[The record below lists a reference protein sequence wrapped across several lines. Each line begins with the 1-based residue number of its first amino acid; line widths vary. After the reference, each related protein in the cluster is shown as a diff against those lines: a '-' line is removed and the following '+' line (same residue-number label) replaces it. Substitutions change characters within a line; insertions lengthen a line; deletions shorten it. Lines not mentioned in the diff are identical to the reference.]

1 MPSYTVKG
9 PDGRSYTVN
18 APKNATE
25 RDAISYIAREYYQG
39 GKSKHGASPLENIP
53 LIGGLVAPVADI
65 PLSVA
70 EGLSGTVKSI
80 SDVFGADNAVSDAA
94 EYVSNAAAALKSA
107 GSREDAEIAR
117 KIQKDAEGKGLWEEV
132 KAAVRAF
139 TYAPLENIASVAG
152 SAVPFV
158 GAAVAT
164 GGTGAVPLATL
175 TGLGTAS
182 GVGTIKG
189 AVYDAV
195 YDEFVRNGAS
205 EKDAEAAATK
215 AQEYGGKNMD
225 QITLGG
231 VFGALASATGFAPQI
246 ARTMGANAAKNIAAR
261 VAAREAVEVGA
272 RRSVPGAVARGA
284 VVEAAPEAVQGG
296 QEQLARNV
304 ALQREGF
311 DVDTWRG
318 VAGQAAA
325 EGIASLFLGGYG
337 GAREARAENR
347 EMLSREVA
355 QELDAM
361 PEEPTEEAIDG
372 ATARFV
378 QRGFSQDVAGQI
390 VEKLRSSKVAIAEQA
405 AELEKARAERLAQ
418 VDADVG
424 GGPDLDTLPPVDTE
438 EQAAMQRM
446 REAEFGP
453 EVKTLDIEES
463 IQASPA
469 ARSTAPTVTP
479 AFAST
484 ATDAEVREFADQY
497 GIDEAEAV
505 ERLNAAAKSPRGI
518 VYSRGRPP
526 SASTVEA
533 AGQESLFGALPKQ
546 EENRLDKFEE
556 IQQRKLE
563 QNALTLEERE
573 AERQARA
580 DEFDRL
586 QQERAAKDEE
596 YKAQF
601 VKNIED
607 AIRRANPAN
616 EAYSV
621 QVDET
626 SPKPYRVVGP
636 DGELFAA
643 ADTLKEFEEQA
654 MELTPYTPP
663 PIPAQ
668 EVEADS
674 TKPTIATSMMQELT
688 AEIDAARERGEI
700 DNNQRTQL
708 IRQLERPDAYD
719 KYGRPQ
725 DNIAKAEEE
734 ARAAMSKFRNTTG
747 AEAKAAE
754 AELDIANEK
763 LAKLVNNRM
772 LNPIRSRLRSM
783 SEMRKDEQLGAKIR
797 IKDALKTLAKRM
809 VIVVHGGSDFDALDP
824 KKLGTGEPGNLRPLG
839 NGFYGFVVDKTNPE
853 EVAAAV
859 NYARIYSEKYGRGT
873 KAIHAFQLDMSDIET
888 RFNGPIRPS
897 LQGPKTTAKAEMDAA
912 WKAFGDAPLGSD
924 GWRNFKAARAKYEN
938 SVGLTVERLP
948 IGLTEVAINEL
959 GRLERIGKV
968 GLNDGDE
975 KLVSAI
981 QDALLE
987 GKQQEVAARKELREA
1002 KIDLAESRVSKYRK
1016 GEAEPGGAPKIV
1028 PLADLQ
1034 KMVSAIT
1041 AQWKSPNP
1049 VKVVGSILEI
1059 KDRKLRNA
1067 IMNDDALDAKGLVA
1081 PDGTIY
1087 LVADNLLSLE
1097 DAKAVLFHEALGHV
1111 GLEKLFREN
1120 LDSALIA
1127 MYKSNPK
1134 VRAETDKWRS
1144 ENKGAYDNDV
1154 NPLARAVE
1162 EVLAE
1167 RSERGQLERSLFQK
1181 IAAIVRNFARRM
1193 GINLKISDGDVA
1205 AILSMAHDKVVRG
1218 DAESAV
1224 VKGLRYINVWHGSP
1238 HDFNRFTT
1246 DKIGSGE
1253 GAQVYGRGLYF
1264 TDTKQIAEKQYRDRL
1279 SGGPRVS
1286 ATIDGKNVE
1295 VPVGSAY
1302 TLAAELGFPAI
1313 GKNKFPSQYPVT
1325 IAILELVNNG
1335 GDLEA
1340 AIAFMNDQYSHW
1352 PKQVMDDVEAKLREI
1367 NPSIVTSPGK
1377 LYNVELAPKE
1387 EDFLLW
1393 DKPITEQSEK
1403 VQAALAGLGFKP
1415 MSMTDKAFD
1424 VLGAILTPGGAR
1436 GEWYGSGIYET
1447 IAEKLGSPKAAS
1459 LALLDAGIRGN
1470 KYLDGNSR
1478 GLNLEKPGYNY
1489 VIFADEDVSMTAK
1502 YSRSKATPEEKKKVE
1517 NAAAGLSAGARRVN
1531 DTMSTY
1537 GLMDGI
1543 EEAADSAPTLRNAL
1557 IYAKDTA
1564 SPIRQIALKSMPSS
1578 GITNWLERK
1587 APAVY
1592 KQAEVLVDTVRKMN
1606 GLRVSLKAAGDDLVR
1621 DMEDF
1626 VRQYGSEAL
1635 ARAQFTNRINEV
1647 DFLAFK
1653 TVDEALANHRAIKAI
1668 EDALLSNSNNKAET
1682 RRLIDAIKQQ
1692 AQSTTDN
1699 TTVLKNKV
1707 KLSTPILAHMNSLTK
1722 VAIANDKVLLK
1733 VQQLAA
1739 MTQRIRDSYA
1749 TKEELAKQK
1758 GGLKLYKD
1766 EREYHKDMFEAR
1778 QALLDERIARGQGE
1792 EALVRIRD
1800 MRAQMMRELQSSD
1813 ARQKK
1818 GDIFW
1823 DLDAD
1828 LFDKEYFPAL
1838 RDGEYWLRVEEDL
1851 SKGREEQFYIF
1862 ESARQLAQA
1871 RREIAKRLGEDPEDS
1886 NVFKFDNKISELQN
1900 TLSETDDLMQRVFD
1914 IVGKARKEYEDSGQ
1928 VDMRDLV
1935 DSVFQTWL
1943 MTTPER
1949 SARRHFMHA
1958 KLIAGFSPNTLA
1970 NLQRSVSTNA
1980 NELTKLAYAGQVR
1993 LDVKA
1998 IKDIIGDK
2006 QRPAS
2011 EQAMLGDFAR
2021 ELETRAEQEINPSE
2035 QNAILN
2041 FINRSSFYYFLTS
2054 ARTAL
2059 TNFANIPMRVIP
2071 RFWRE
2076 YGYVEGTA
2084 MWMKYMKMW
2093 DSLGRVKIERTNMRF
2108 GDYLDAAMPNVNGSN
2123 FVKNNADLQWAMKA
2137 GTERG
2142 ILMTTMDTMVHND
2155 RGASFKSQSD
2165 LTGKAEDLLANVGK
2179 VMSFLFTG
2187 TENISRQATFYM
2199 AFELEMNKQ
2208 KRENPTKPL
2217 EMQREAALQ
2226 KAMRITDDTI
2236 GNFADWERPSIT
2248 KGELTRGFFL
2258 FKMHPILQ
2266 TKFMVGAFRDIIG
2279 APLRGA
2285 ARQATGRGKLT
2296 KEDTAY
2302 MAGALKEFSGVLM
2315 MAGLLGGVGA
2325 LPFYTMMAHALAEG
2339 FDEEDDE
2346 DVRKLMGMDV
2356 TTAYDADIMFR
2367 RWLMEHMGTPDGD
2380 DVDFADMFIGGVP
2393 GALTDTEISSTVS
2406 LDLVNMWYREP
2417 IAGDSLESSMI
2428 ATAIQNIAGL
2438 SMATQFIR
2446 GTEALYEGDIAD
2458 GLKKTLPAF
2467 FRSWVTAYVNETEG
2481 VKNRK
2486 GDTIVPKEDLTG
2498 ADAFRSVLGARSAK
2512 LARWQDYYITA
2523 GKNEKRIKA
2532 EKQDILDDLEDKIRS
2547 GDIKSK
2553 EGLREF
2559 WKEEIEPFNR
2569 TYPNEDFVI
2578 TEDTIIRSMRGRSAR
2593 SERNVQGLQ
2602 VSKKSKERRERA
2614 AEPFMIKKPTE

>member
-18 APKNATE
+18 APKKATE
-25 RDAISYIAREYYQG
+25 REAIAYVAKTYYQG
-39 GKSKHGASPLENIP
+39 GKSKHGASPIENIP
-53 LIGGLVAPVADI
+53 VIGGLVAPVADI

-94 EYVSNAAAALKSA
+94 EYVSRAAADLKSA
-107 GSREDAEIAR
+107 GSRQDAETAR
-117 KIQKDAEGKGLWEEV
+117 KIQKDAEGKGVWEEV

-139 TYAPLENIASVAG
+139 TYSPLESTASVAG
-152 SAVPFV
+152 SAIPFI

-175 TGLGTAS
+175 AGLGTAS
-182 GVGTIKG
+182 GIGTVKG

-195 YDEFVRNGAS
+195 YEEFVKNGAS
-205 EKDAEAAATK
+205 EKDAEAAAER

-225 QITLGG
+225 QIALGG
-231 VFGALASATGFAPQI
+231 AFGALATATGFAPQI
-246 ARTMGANAAKNIAAR
+246 SRTIGINAAKNVAAK

-272 RRSVPGAVARGA
+272 KRSVLGGAAKSAAIEA
-284 VVEAAPEAVQGG
+284 VPEAVQGG
-296 QEQLARNV
+296 QEQLAQNV

-311 DVDTWRG
+311 DVDTWKG

-325 EGIASLFLGGYG
+325 EGIASLLLGGYG
-337 GAREARAENR
+337 GAREARQENR

-355 QELDAM
+355 QELDAL
-361 PEEPTEEAIDG
+361 PEEPTKEDIDE

-418 VDADVG
+418 VDVDVG
-424 GGPDLDTLPPVDTE
+424 GGPDLSTLPPVDTE
-438 EQAAMQRM
+438 EEAAIQRM
-446 REAEFGP
+446 REAEAMGGGADQAPSTAGAAPQQRKPSTIEQAAIDLVSAVDAGGVPFNTPRINAIATGLGF
-453 EVKTLDIEES
+453 EVKKTDKPEYTIDRIRDAVGRFDFTIPVSKTPPTASEFKAQRDAEMDAANQRSMEEMNAMLTERGLPP
-463 IQASPA
+463 IGPA
-469 ARSTAPTVTP
+469 PTSTRSTAPTVTP

-484 ATDAEVREFADQY
+484 ATDEDIRAFADRY
-497 GIDEAEAV
+497 GVDEAEAV
-505 ERLNAAAKSPRGI
+505 ERLSAAAKSPRGI
-518 VYSRGRPP
+518 VYSRGRP
-526 SASTVEA
+526 SRTNADE
-533 AGQESLFGALPKQ
+533 GLFGALPKQ

-586 QQERAAKDEE
+586 QQERAAKDEQ
-596 YKAQF
+596 YKAEF

-607 AIRRANPAN
+607 AVRRANPAN
-616 EAYSV
+616 AAYSV
-621 QVDET
+621 QVDEG
-626 SPKPYRVVGP
+626 SPKPYKIVGP

-663 PIPAQ
+663 PISAQ

-674 TKPTIATSMMQELT
+674 TKPTIATSMMQEIT
-688 AEIDAARERGEI
+688 AEIDAARGRGEI

-783 SEMRKDEQLGAKIR
+783 VENRQLEREGATYR
-797 IKDALKTLAKRM
+797 AESAK
-809 VIVVHGGSDFDALDP
+809 VQQ
-824 KKLGTGEPGNLRPLG
+824 KLGEMEGADT
-839 NGFYGFVVDKTNPE
+839 
-853 EVAAAV
+853 
-859 NYARIYSEKYGRGT
+859 S
-873 KAIHAFQLDMSDIET
+873 
-888 RFNGPIRPS
+888 
-897 LQGPKTTAKAEMDAA
+897 AEQ
-912 WKAFGDAPLGSD
+912 
-924 GWRNFKAARAKYEN
+924 RE
-938 SVGLTVERLP
+938 
-948 IGLTEVAINEL
+948 
-959 GRLERIGKV
+959 
-968 GLNDGDE
+968 
-975 KLVSAI
+975 
-981 QDALLE
+981 Q
-987 GKQQEVAARKELREA
+987 REA
-1002 KIDLAESRVSKYRK
+1002 KIDVAESRVSKYRK

-1028 PLADLQ
+1028 PIADLQ

-1144 ENKGAYDNDV
+1144 ENQGAYANDV

-1253 GAQVYGRGLYF
+1253 GAQVYGWGLYF
-1264 TDTKQIAEKQYRDRL
+1264 TDTKQIAEKHYRDRL
-1279 SGGPRVS
+1279 AGEEYI
-1286 ATIDGKNVE
+1286 IDGK
-1295 VPVGSAY
+1295 PVAEW
-1302 TLAAELGFPAI
+1302 LAANTRGDPDDVVANNLNVLADLKDALRIFGGPQKLLDVEREHTVFV
-1313 GKNKFPSQYPVT
+1313 NMR
-1325 IAILELVNNG
+1325 IAEAVRGGEPDYIISALEDDIASSNRSIALLEL
-1335 GDLEA
+1335 L
-1340 AIAFMNDQYSHW
+1340 
-1352 PKQVMDDVEAKLREI
+1352 
-1367 NPSIVTSPGK
+1367 VTNKVKTVPRGK
-1377 LYNVELAPKE
+1377 LYNVELAPKD

-1393 DKPITEQSEK
+1393 DKPLDEQSEK
-1403 VQAALAGLGFKP
+1403 VQAILDGMGFKLR
-1415 MSMTDKAFD
+1415 SNARKALEFLLYTKD
-1424 VLGAILTPGGAR
+1424 MR

-1447 IAEKLGSPKAAS
+1447 LAEDLGSPKAAS

-1478 GLNLEKPGYNY
+1478 GLNLDKPGYNY
-1489 VIFADEDVSMTAK
+1489 VIFADDDVTMTAK
-1502 YSRSKATPEEKKKVE
+1502 YSRPKATPEERKKVE
-1517 NAAAGLSAGARRVN
+1517 DAAAGLSAGARRVN

-1557 IYAKDTA
+1557 IYAEDTA

-1692 AQSTTDN
+1692 AMSATDN

-1749 TKEELAKQK
+1749 AKEELAKQK
-1758 GGLKLYKD
+1758 GGLKLYKE

-1800 MRAQMMRELQSSD
+1800 MRAQMMRELQSPD

-1851 SKGREEQFYIF
+1851 SKGREEQFYVF

-1871 RREIAKRLGEDPEDS
+1871 RREIAKRLGENSEDGA
-1886 NVFKFDNKISELQN
+1886 VFKTGNKISELQN

-2006 QRPAS
+2006 QRPVS

-2155 RGASFKSQSD
+2155 RGASFKSQSN

-2179 VMSFLFTG
+2179 VMGFLFTG

-2217 EMQREAALQ
+2217 EMRREAALQ

-2417 IAGDSLESSMI
+2417 IAGDNLESSMI

-2438 SMATQFIR
+2438 SMATQFLR

-2498 ADAFRSVLGARSAK
+2498 ADAFRSVLGARSGK

>member
-1 MPSYTVKG
+1 MPDVRMPNGTII
-9 PDGRSYTVN
+9 
-18 APKNATE
+18 KNVPAGITKAQL
-25 RDAISYIAREYYQG
+25 DAKLAKNGFNLAELTTPPQKPSAI
-39 GKSKHGASPLENIP
+39 ENIP
-53 LIGGLVAPVADI
+53 LVGGLIAPIADI

-80 SDVFGADNAVSDAA
+80 SDAFGADNAVSDAA
-94 EYVSNAAAALKSA
+94 DYVSKAAAALKSA

-117 KIQKDAEGKGLWEEV
+117 KIQADAEGKGVWEEV
-132 KAAVRAF
+132 KAAARAF
-139 TYAPLENIASVAG
+139 AYAPLENIASVAG
-152 SAVPFV
+152 SAVPFIAA
-158 GAAVAT
+158 GAVT
-164 GGTGAVPLATL
+164 GGTGAIPLATMA
-175 TGLGTAS
+175 GLGTAS

-195 YDEFVRNGAS
+195 YEEFVKSGAS
-205 EKDAEAAATK
+205 EKDAEAAAEQ

-225 QITLGG
+225 QIALGG
-231 VFGALASATGFAPQI
+231 AFGALASATGFAPQI
-246 ARTMGANAAKNIAAR
+246 ARTIGANAAKNVAAK

-272 RRSVPGAVARGA
+272 RRSVPGAVVKGA
-284 VVEAAPEAVQGG
+284 AVEAVPEAVQGG
-296 QEQLARNV
+296 QEQLAENL

-311 DVDTWRG
+311 DVDTWKG
-318 VAGQAAA
+318 VAGQAAS

-337 GAREARAENR
+337 GAREAGMENR
-347 EMLSREVA
+347 EALTKEIA
-355 QELDAM
+355 EEFDAF
-361 PEEPTEEAIDG
+361 PEEPTEEAIDE

-378 QRGFSQDVAGQI
+378 QRGFSLETADQI
-390 VEKLRSSKVAIAEQA
+390 VKNMSSAKAAIAEQA

-418 VDADVG
+418 TEIDIGEGAD
-424 GGPDLDTLPPVDTE
+424 LSTLPPVDTE

-453 EVKTLDIEES
+453 EVKPDLNTQIDEYTTFVDKGQVAPAPLVES
-463 IQASPA
+463 IARQYVDAMKTTGIDKVVAPERMAAFSQFVGNEVSTIEPLFAEQAQPKSEA
-469 ARSTAPTVTP
+469 APQRRKLSTIEQAAFDLVEAADAGGVPFNTPRINAIAQGLRLEVKKTDKPEATINRIRDAVARFDYTPPKTEAAPQRGAKQQTVVTP
-479 AFAST
+479 ARAYTILNNPDTAGNYNTVSDFA
-484 ATDAEVREFADQY
+484 ATTGMDTR
-497 GIDEAEAV
+497 EAESVLDDIANEV
-505 ERLNAAAKSPRGI
+505 PGAPAIK
-518 VYSRGRPP
+518 YSRRGRPP

-533 AGQESLFGALPKQ
+533 AGQEGLFGALPKQ

-586 QQERAAKDEE
+586 QQERATKDEQ
-596 YKAQF
+596 YKAEF

-607 AIRRANPAN
+607 AVRRANPAN
-616 EAYSV
+616 AAYSV
-621 QVDET
+621 QVDEG
-626 SPKPYRVVGP
+626 SPKPYKVVGP

-643 ADTLKEFEEQA
+643 SDNLQDFQA
-654 MELTPYTPP
+654 QAEKLDPYTTPP
-663 PIPAQ
+663 MAPEAI
-668 EVEADS
+668 EADS
-674 TKPTIATSMMQELT
+674 TKPTVATSMVQELT

-700 DNNQRTQL
+700 DNNQRTEL

-719 KYGRPQ
+719 KFGRPQ
-725 DNIAKAEEE
+725 DNIAKAETQALE
-734 ARAAMSKFRNTTG
+734 AMSKFRNATG
-747 AEAKAAE
+747 NEAKAAE
-754 AELDIANEK
+754 AELVIANEK

-783 SEMRKDEQLGAKIR
+783 SENRQLEREGATYR
-797 IKDALKTLAKRM
+797 ADSAK
-809 VIVVHGGSDFDALDP
+809 VQQ
-824 KKLGTGEPGNLRPLG
+824 KLGEMEGADT
-839 NGFYGFVVDKTNPE
+839 
-853 EVAAAV
+853 
-859 NYARIYSEKYGRGT
+859 S
-873 KAIHAFQLDMSDIET
+873 
-888 RFNGPIRPS
+888 
-897 LQGPKTTAKAEMDAA
+897 AEQ
-912 WKAFGDAPLGSD
+912 
-924 GWRNFKAARAKYEN
+924 RE
-938 SVGLTVERLP
+938 
-948 IGLTEVAINEL
+948 
-959 GRLERIGKV
+959 
-968 GLNDGDE
+968 
-975 KLVSAI
+975 
-981 QDALLE
+981 Q
-987 GKQQEVAARKELREA
+987 REA
-1002 KIDLAESRVSKYRK
+1002 KIDVAESRVSKYRK

-1028 PLADLQ
+1028 PITDLQ
-1034 KMVSAIT
+1034 KMVDAIT

-1049 VKVVGSILEI
+1049 VKVVGSILDI

-1087 LVADNLLSLE
+1087 LIADNLLSIE

-1144 ENKGAYDNDV
+1144 ENEGAYADDV

-1218 DAESAV
+1218 DAESSV

-1238 HDFNRFTT
+1238 HDFDRFTT

-1253 GAQVYGRGLYF
+1253 GAQVYGWGLYF

-1279 SGGPRVS
+1279 AGEEYTV
-1286 ATIDGKNVE
+1286 DGKPVE
-1295 VPVGSAY
+1295 DWVADIFAPDYMPYSSLLNDILNFLPIYGRPEQY
-1302 TLAAELGFPAI
+1302 LGYLRENLKKNTETLAEVKADPAQLDYDIEAIQTEIDI
-1313 GKNKFPSQYPVT
+1313 GEAQ
-1325 IAILELVNNG
+1325 IALLNLLINNG
-1335 GDLEA
+1335 LKKT
-1340 AIAFMNDQYSHW
+1340 
-1352 PKQVMDDVEAKLREI
+1352 PR
-1367 NPSIVTSPGK
+1367 GK

-1393 DKPITEQSEK
+1393 DKPITEQSDK

-1415 MSMTDKAFD
+1415 QSKVDKAFD
-1424 VLGAILTPGGAR
+1424 ILGAILSPGGLM

-1447 IAEKLGSPKAAS
+1447 IADKLGSPKAAS
-1459 LALLDAGIRGN
+1459 MALLEAGIRGN

-1478 GLNLEKPGYNY
+1478 GLNLDKPGYNY
-1489 VIFADEDVSMTAK
+1489 VIFADDDVTMTAK
-1502 YSRSKATPEEKKKVE
+1502 YSRPKATPEERKKVE
-1517 NAAAGLSAGARRVN
+1517 DAAAGLSAGARRVK
-1531 DTMSTY
+1531 DTTSVY
-1537 GLMDGI
+1537 GMVDGI
-1543 EEAADSAPTLRNAL
+1543 EEAADSAPILRNTLAF
-1557 IYAKDTA
+1557 AEDT
-1564 SPIRQIALKSMPSS
+1564 SSILRGLALKSMPSS

-1587 APAVY
+1587 SPAVY
-1592 KQAEVLVDTVRKMN
+1592 KTVEVLVDRVRKMN

-1626 VRQYGSEAL
+1626 VRQYGSDAL
-1635 ARAQFTNRINEV
+1635 ANAQFTNRINEV

-1653 TVDEALANHRAIKAI
+1653 TVDEALAKHRAIKAI
-1668 EDALLSNSNNKAET
+1668 EDELLSNSNNKAET
-1682 RRLIDAIKQQ
+1682 RKLIDEIKEQ
-1692 AQSTTDN
+1692 ARSATDN
-1699 TTVLKNKV
+1699 TTVLKSKV
-1707 KLSTPILAHMNSLTK
+1707 TLSTPIRASMNSLTK

-1733 VQQLAA
+1733 VKQLAA

-1749 TKEELAKQK
+1749 AKEELAKQK
-1758 GGLKLYKD
+1758 GGLKLYKE

-1792 EALVRIRD
+1792 EAVVRIRD
-1800 MRAQMMRELQSSD
+1800 MRAKMMREMQSPD
-1813 ARQKK
+1813 ERQKK

-1838 RDGEYWLRVEEDL
+1838 RDGQYWLRVEEDL
-1851 SKGREEQFYIF
+1851 SKGREEQFYVF
-1862 ESARQLAQA
+1862 ESVYERGRA
-1871 RREIAKRLGEDPEDS
+1871 RRELAKRLGEDPKS
-1886 NVFKFDNKISELQN
+1886 SSVFKEGNDIADLQN
-1900 TLSETDDLMQRVFD
+1900 TLRETDDLMQRVFD
-1914 IVGKARKEYEDSGQ
+1914 IVGKARKEYQDSGN
-1928 VDMRDLV
+1928 VDMVGLV
-1935 DSVFQTWL
+1935 DSVYQTWL
-1943 MTTPER
+1943 MTTEER
-1949 SARRHFMHA
+1949 SARRHHMHA
-1958 KLIAGFSPNTLA
+1958 KLIAGFSTNTLA
-1970 NLQRSVSTNA
+1970 NLQRSVASNA

-1993 LDVKA
+1993 LDIKE
-1998 IKDIIGDK
+1998 IKDIIGDAE
-2006 QRPAS
+2006 RELP
-2011 EQAMLGDFAR
+2011 EQTMLNDFAR
-2021 ELETRAEQEINPSE
+2021 ELEKRAEQEINPGAH
-2035 QNAILN
+2035 NAIIN
-2041 FINRSSFYYFLTS
+2041 FINRSSFYYFLTT

-2084 MWMKYMKMW
+2084 MWLKYMKMW
-2093 DSLGRVKIERTNMRF
+2093 DSLGRVKIERAKMRF
-2108 GDYLDAAMPNVNGSN
+2108 GDHLDAVMPNVNGSN
-2123 FVKNNADLQWAMKA
+2123 FVKNSADLQWAMKA

-2142 ILMTTMDTMVHND
+2142 ILMTVVDTMVSSE
-2155 RGASFKSQSD
+2155 RGTAYRSQSN
-2165 LTGKAEDLLANVGK
+2165 LTGNVQDLMANVGK
-2179 VMSFLFTG
+2179 VMGFLFTG

-2208 KRENPTKPL
+2208 KKENPTKPL
-2217 EMQREAALQ
+2217 EARREAALQ

-2236 GNFADWERPSIT
+2236 GNFADWERPSIA
-2248 KGELTRGFFL
+2248 KGEIARGFFL

-2266 TKFMVGAFRDIIG
+2266 TKYMTGAFRDIIG
-2279 APLRGA
+2279 APLRGV
-2285 ARQATGRGKLT
+2285 ARQATGQGKLT

-2325 LPFYTMMAHALAEG
+2325 LPFYTMMANALAEG
-2339 FDEEDDE
+2339 FDEEDDD
-2346 DVRKLMGMDV
+2346 DVRKLLGMDPR
-2356 TTAYDADIMFR
+2356 TAYDADIMFR
-2367 RWLMEHMGTPDGD
+2367 RWLMEKMGTSDKKD
-2380 DVDFADMFIGGVP
+2380 IDFADIFIGGVP
-2393 GALTDTEISSTVS
+2393 GALTNTEISSTVS

-2417 IAGDSLESSMI
+2417 IAGDNLESSMI

-2446 GTEALYEGDIAD
+2446 GGEALYEGDIAD

-2486 GDTIVPKEDLTG
+2486 GDTIVPKEDITG
-2498 ADAFRSVLGARSAK
+2498 GDTFRSTLGARSLK

-2523 GKNEKRIKA
+2523 GKNDKRIKA
-2532 EKQDILDDLEDKIRS
+2532 EKQDILDDFEDKYRTGEIAT
-2547 GDIKSK
+2547 K
-2553 EGLREF
+2553 EDFREF
-2559 WKEEIEPFNR
+2559 WSEEVVPFNR
-2569 TYPNEDFVI
+2569 TYPDEDFII
-2578 TEDTIIRSMRGRSAR
+2578 TEDTIVRSMKGRAAR
-2593 SERNVQGLQ
+2593 SERNIQGLK
-2602 VSKKSKERRERA
+2602 VSKKSEDRMKAA
-2614 AEPFMIKKPTE
+2614 AEPFMMKKPTE

>member
-1 MPSYTVKG
+1 MPDVRM
-9 PDGRSYTVN
+9 PDGTVIRNVPAGITKAQLN
-18 APKNATE
+18 AKLTKNGFDLNRLTTPKQAPS
-25 RDAISYIAREYYQG
+25 AI
-39 GKSKHGASPLENIP
+39 ENIP
-53 LIGGLVAPVADI
+53 LVGGLLAPIADI
-65 PLSVA
+65 PLSVV
-70 EGLSGTVKSI
+70 EGLSGTTKSI
-80 SDVFGADNAVSDAA
+80 ADVFGADNAVSDAA
-94 EYVSNAAAALKSA
+94 DYISQSAAALKSA

-117 KIQKDAEGKGLWEEV
+117 KIQKDAEGKGVWEEV
-132 KAAVRAF
+132 KAAARAF
-139 TYAPLENIASVAG
+139 TYSPLESTASVAG
-152 SAVPFV
+152 SALPFI

-164 GGTGAVPLATL
+164 GGTGVVPMATL
-175 TGLGTAS
+175 AGLGTAS

-195 YDEFVRNGAS
+195 YDEFTKNGAS
-205 EKDAEAAATK
+205 EEDAAAAAEK

-225 QITLGG
+225 QIALGG
-231 VFGALASATGFAPQI
+231 AIGALASATGFPPQI
-246 ARTMGANAAKNIAAR
+246 ARTLGVNAAKNLAAK

-272 RRSVPGAVARGA
+272 RKSTLGGFAKSA
-284 VVEAAPEAVQGG
+284 VVEAVPEAAQGG
-296 QEQLARNV
+296 QEQLAQNL

-311 DVDTWRG
+311 DVDTWKG
-318 VAGQAAA
+318 VAGQAAS

-337 GAREARAENR
+337 GAREARQENR
-347 EMLSREVA
+347 EMLTKEVA
-355 QELDAM
+355 QELDAL
-361 PEEPTEEAIDG
+361 PEEATEEAISE
-372 ATARFV
+372 AEARFV
-378 QRGFSQDVAGQI
+378 QRGFPLETAKQI
-390 VEKLRSSKVAIAEQA
+390 VEKLRSSKDAIAQQA

-418 VDADVG
+418 EGADIG
-424 GGPDLDTLPPVDTE
+424 EGPDLSTLPPTDTE
-438 EQAAMQRM
+438 EQEAMQRA
-446 REAEFGP
+446 REAEFAG
-453 EVKTLDIEES
+453 VES
-463 IQASPA
+463 GEFEQDIQAAPA
-469 ARSTAPTVTP
+469 GGVNAQYRRSTPQPTLVTP
-479 AFAST
+479 IRAAEILGDQNRVGDFA
-484 ATDAEVREFADQY
+484 ATTGMDTK
-497 GIDEAEAV
+497 EAEDTLRDIADEV
-505 ERLNAAAKSPRGI
+505 PGARRI
-518 VYSRGRPP
+518 VYSRRGRPP

-533 AGQESLFGALPKQ
+533 AGQEGLFGTLPTQ

-563 QNALTLEERE
+563 QGALAPEERE

-580 DEFDRL
+580 DEFDTL
-586 QQERAAKDEE
+586 QQERAAKDEQYTAE
-596 YKAQF
+596 F
-601 VKNIED
+601 VKNIEN

-643 ADTLKEFEEQA
+643 ADNLQDFEAQA
-654 MELTPYTPP
+654 MDLLPYVAPP
-663 PIPAQ
+663 TSIQ
-668 EVEADS
+668 ETDS
-674 TKPTIATSMMQELT
+674 ANPTVATSMVQELT
-688 AEIDAARERGEI
+688 REIDAARERGEI
-700 DNNQRTQL
+700 DNNQRTEL
-708 IRQLERPDAYD
+708 IRQLERPDAFD

-734 ARAAMSKFRNTTG
+734 ARAAMSKFRNTAG
-747 AEAKAAE
+747 VEAKAAE
-754 AELDIANEK
+754 AELAVANEK
-763 LAKLVNNRM
+763 LTKLVNNRM
-772 LNPIRSRLRSM
+772 LNPIRSKLRSM
-783 SEMRKDEQLGAKIR
+783 SENRQLEREGATYR
-797 IKDALKTLAKRM
+797 AESAK
-809 VIVVHGGSDFDALDP
+809 VQQ
-824 KKLGTGEPGNLRPLG
+824 KLGEMEGADT
-839 NGFYGFVVDKTNPE
+839 
-853 EVAAAV
+853 
-859 NYARIYSEKYGRGT
+859 S
-873 KAIHAFQLDMSDIET
+873 
-888 RFNGPIRPS
+888 
-897 LQGPKTTAKAEMDAA
+897 AEQ
-912 WKAFGDAPLGSD
+912 
-924 GWRNFKAARAKYEN
+924 RE
-938 SVGLTVERLP
+938 
-948 IGLTEVAINEL
+948 
-959 GRLERIGKV
+959 
-968 GLNDGDE
+968 
-975 KLVSAI
+975 
-981 QDALLE
+981 Q
-987 GKQQEVAARKELREA
+987 REA
-1002 KIDLAESRVSKYRK
+1002 KIDIAEGRVSKYRK

-1028 PLADLQ
+1028 PITDLQ
-1034 KMVSAIT
+1034 ALVAAIT

-1067 IMNDDALDAKGLVA
+1067 IMKDDALDAKGLVA

-1087 LVADNLLSLE
+1087 LVADNLLSIE
-1097 DAKAVLFHEALGHV
+1097 DAKAVLFHESLGHV

-1127 MYKSNPK
+1127 MYRSNAK
-1134 VRAETDKWRS
+1134 VRADTDKWRS

-1167 RSERGQLERSLFQK
+1167 RSERGQLERNLFQK

-1205 AILSMAHDKVVRG
+1205 AILSMAHDRVVKG

-1253 GAQVYGRGLYF
+1253 GAQVYGWGLYF

-1279 SGGPRVS
+1279 AGEEY
-1286 ATIDGKNVE
+1286 TIDGKPLEVWVEATLEPQDIPYLQEILDNIIYALPAYNSPQELLDGTRAILKEDTEKLAKAQADLARGSYPKDDYAVPIAEAIETLTHDINVANTE
-1295 VPVGSAY
+1295 
-1302 TLAAELGFPAI
+1302 
-1313 GKNKFPSQYPVT
+1313 
-1325 IAILELVNNG
+1325 IAILNLFINNG
-1335 GDLEA
+1335 LKKV
-1340 AIAFMNDQYSHW
+1340 
-1352 PKQVMDDVEAKLREI
+1352 PK
-1367 NPSIVTSPGK
+1367 GK

-1393 DKPITEQSEK
+1393 DKPITEQSDK
-1403 VQAALAGLGFKP
+1403 VQAALAGMGFEPQSFFGK
-1415 MSMTDKAFD
+1415 MLDA
-1424 VLGAILTPGGAR
+1424 LTLPKDMR
-1436 GEWYGSGIYET
+1436 GEYYGSSIYV
-1447 IAEKLGSPKAAS
+1447 ALVKDLGSAKAAS
-1459 LALLDAGIRGN
+1459 MALLDAGIRGN

-1478 GLNLEKPGYNY
+1478 GLNLDKPGYNY
-1489 VIFADEDVSMTAK
+1489 VMFADDDVDIIAK
-1502 YSRSKATPEEKKKVE
+1502 YSRPKATPEEKKKVD

-1537 GLMDGI
+1537 GLVDGI
-1543 EEAADSAPTLRNAL
+1543 EEAADSAPILRNTIAFAEDNSSIL
-1557 IYAKDTA
+1557 
-1564 SPIRQIALKSMPSS
+1564 RGIALKSMPSS
-1578 GITNWLERK
+1578 GITGWLERK

-1592 KQAEVLVDTVRKMN
+1592 KVAEVLVDRVRKMN
-1606 GLRVSLKAAGDDLVR
+1606 GMRVSLKAAGDDLVR

-1626 VRQYGSEAL
+1626 VREYGTEAL

-1653 TVDEALANHRAIKAI
+1653 TVDEAIAKHRAIKAI
-1668 EDALLSNSNNKAET
+1668 EDELLSNSNNKAET
-1682 RRLIDAIKQQ
+1682 RKLIDEIKQQ
-1692 AQSTTDN
+1692 ALSATDTTK
-1699 TTVLKNKV
+1699 VLKNKV
-1707 KLSTPILAHMNSLTK
+1707 KLSTPILARMNSLTK

-1733 VQQLAA
+1733 VKQLAA

-1778 QALLDERIARGQGE
+1778 QALLDERIERGQGE
-1792 EALVRIRD
+1792 EAMVRIRD
-1800 MRAQMMRELQSSD
+1800 MRAQMMRELQSPNE
-1813 ARQKK
+1813 RQKR

-1838 RDGEYWLRVEEDL
+1838 RDGQYWLRVEENL
-1851 SKGREEQFYIF
+1851 SKGREEEFHVF
-1862 ESARQLAQA
+1862 ESARELGQA
-1871 RREIAKRLGEDPEDS
+1871 RREVAKRLGENPEDA
-1886 NVFKFDNKISELQN
+1886 NVFKTGNDIGELQN
-1900 TLSETDDLMQRVFD
+1900 TLSETDDLMQRIFD
-1914 IVGKARKEYEDSGQ
+1914 VVGKARKEYEASGN

-1935 DSVFQTWL
+1935 DSVYQTWL

-1949 SARRHFMHA
+1949 SARRHYMHA

-1970 NLQRSVSTNA
+1970 NLQRSVSSNA

-1993 LDVKA
+1993 LDVQA

-2006 QRPAS
+2006 QRPVS

-2021 ELETRAEQEINPSE
+2021 ELEKRAEQEINPGAH
-2035 QNAILN
+2035 NAIIN

-2076 YGYVEGTA
+2076 YGYAEGTA
-2084 MWMKYMKMW
+2084 MWLKYMKMW

-2142 ILMTTMDTMVHND
+2142 ILMTTADTMIHNE
-2155 RGASFKSQSD
+2155 RGATYKSRSN
-2165 LTGKAEDLLANVGK
+2165 LTGKAQDLLGNVGK
-2179 VMSFLFTG
+2179 VMGFLFTG

-2208 KRENPTKPL
+2208 NKENPSASLETK
-2217 EMQREAALQ
+2217 RTRALQ
-2226 KAMRITDDTI
+2226 KAMSITDDTI
-2236 GNFADWERPSIT
+2236 GNFADWERPSIA

-2266 TKFMVGAFRDIIG
+2266 TKFMTGAFRDIIG
-2279 APLRGA
+2279 APLRGV
-2285 ARQATGRGKLT
+2285 ARQATGKGKLN

-2302 MAGALKEFSGVLM
+2302 MAGALVEFSGVLM

-2325 LPFYTMMAHALAEG
+2325 LPFYTMMANALAEG
-2339 FDEEDDE
+2339 FDDEDDE
-2346 DVRKLMGMDV
+2346 DVRKLMGMD
-2356 TTAYDADIMFR
+2356 TRTAYDADIMFR
-2367 RWLMEHMGTPDGD
+2367 RWLMEKMGTPDNK
-2380 DVDFADMFIGGVP
+2380 DVDFADIFIGGVP
-2393 GALTDTEISSTVS
+2393 GALTNTEISSTVS

-2417 IAGDSLESSMI
+2417 ISGDNLESSMI

-2446 GTEALYEGDIAD
+2446 GGEALYEGDITD

-2467 FRSWVTAYVNETEG
+2467 FRSWVTAYANETEG

-2486 GDTIVPKEDLTG
+2486 GDTIIPQEDITG
-2498 ADAFRSVLGARSAK
+2498 MDTMRSVLGARSNK

-2523 GKNEKRIKA
+2523 AKNEKRIKA
-2532 EKQDILDDLEDKIRS
+2532 EKQGILDDLEDKIRS
-2547 GDIKSK
+2547 GDIASKS
-2553 EGLREF
+2553 GLQEF
-2559 WKEEIEPFNR
+2559 IKDEVVPFNR
-2569 TYPNEDFVI
+2569 TYPDEDFII
-2578 TEDTIIRSMRGRSAR
+2578 TEDTIMRSMKGRSTR
-2593 SERNVQGLQ
+2593 SQRNVQGLQ
-2602 VSKKSKERRERA
+2602 VSKKSAERRLRE
-2614 AEPFMIKKPTE
+2614 AEPFKP

>member
-1 MPSYTVKG
+1 MPDVRM
-9 PDGRSYTVN
+9 PDGTVIRNVPAGITKAQLN
-18 APKNATE
+18 AKLTKNGFDLNRLTTPKQAPS
-25 RDAISYIAREYYQG
+25 AI
-39 GKSKHGASPLENIP
+39 ENIP
-53 LIGGLVAPVADI
+53 LVGGLIAPIADI
-65 PLSVA
+65 PLSVV
-70 EGLSGTVKSI
+70 EGLSGTTKSI
-80 SDVFGADNAVSDAA
+80 ADVFGADNAVSDAA
-94 EYVSNAAAALKSA
+94 DYVSQAAAALKSA

-117 KIQKDAEGKGLWEEV
+117 KIQKDAEGKGVWEEV
-132 KAAVRAF
+132 KAAARAF
-139 TYAPLENIASVAG
+139 TYSPLESTASVAG
-152 SAVPFV
+152 SALPFI

-164 GGTGAVPLATL
+164 GGTGVVPMATL
-175 TGLGTAS
+175 AGLGTAS

-195 YDEFVRNGAS
+195 YDEFTKNGAS
-205 EKDAEAAATK
+205 EEDAAAAAEK

-225 QITLGG
+225 QIALGG
-231 VFGALASATGFAPQI
+231 AFGALASATGFAPQI
-246 ARTMGANAAKNIAAR
+246 ARTIGANAAKNLAAK

-272 RRSVPGAVARGA
+272 RKSTLGGFAKSA
-284 VVEAAPEAVQGG
+284 VVEAAPEAAQGG
-296 QEQLARNV
+296 QEQLAQNL

-318 VAGQAAA
+318 VAGQAAS

-337 GAREARAENR
+337 GAREARQENR
-347 EMLSREVA
+347 EALTKEVA
-355 QELDAM
+355 QELDAL
-361 PEEPTEEAIDG
+361 PEEPTEEAISE
-372 ATARFV
+372 AEARFV
-378 QRGFSQDVAGQI
+378 QRGFPLETAQQI
-390 VEKLRSSKVAIAEQA
+390 VKNMSSAKAAIAQQA

-418 VDADVG
+418 EGADIG
-424 GGPDLDTLPPVDTE
+424 EGPDLSTLPPTDTE
-438 EQAAMQRM
+438 EEAAMQRA
-446 REAEFGP
+446 REAEFAGAP
-453 EVKTLDIEES
+453 DLNAQIDEYTAFVDKGQVAPAPLVES
-463 IQASPA
+463 IARQYVNAMKTTGLEGVVAPERMAAFSQFVGNEVGTIEPLFAEQAPPA
-469 ARSTAPTVTP
+469 GGGVKAQYRRSTPKPTEITPERADEILADPVKLSDFTAATGMDADTLYDIAIGKVTG
-479 AFAST
+479 
-484 ATDAEVREFADQY
+484 V
-497 GIDEAEAV
+497 
-505 ERLNAAAKSPRGI
+505 K
-518 VYSRGRPP
+518 YSRRGRPP

-533 AGQESLFGALPKQ
+533 AGQEGLFGALPTQ

-563 QNALTLEERE
+563 QGALAPEERE

-580 DEFDRL
+580 DEFDAL
-586 QQERAAKDEE
+586 QQERAAKDEQYTAE
-596 YKAQF
+596 F
-601 VKNIED
+601 VKNIEN

-643 ADTLKEFEEQA
+643 ADNLQDFEAQA
-654 MELTPYTPP
+654 MDLLPYVAPP
-663 PIPAQ
+663 TSIQ
-668 EVEADS
+668 ETDS
-674 TKPTIATSMMQELT
+674 ANPTVATSMVQELT
-688 AEIDAARERGEI
+688 REIDAARERGEI
-700 DNNQRTQL
+700 DNNQRTEL
-708 IRQLERPDAYD
+708 IRQLERPDAFD

-747 AEAKAAE
+747 VEAKAAE
-754 AELDIANEK
+754 AELAVANEK
-763 LAKLVNNRM
+763 LTKLVNNRM
-772 LNPIRSRLRSM
+772 LNPIRSKLRSM
-783 SEMRKDEQLGAKIR
+783 SENRQLEREGATYR
-797 IKDALKTLAKRM
+797 AESAK
-809 VIVVHGGSDFDALDP
+809 VQQ
-824 KKLGTGEPGNLRPLG
+824 KLGEMEGADT
-839 NGFYGFVVDKTNPE
+839 
-853 EVAAAV
+853 
-859 NYARIYSEKYGRGT
+859 S
-873 KAIHAFQLDMSDIET
+873 
-888 RFNGPIRPS
+888 
-897 LQGPKTTAKAEMDAA
+897 AEQ
-912 WKAFGDAPLGSD
+912 
-924 GWRNFKAARAKYEN
+924 RE
-938 SVGLTVERLP
+938 
-948 IGLTEVAINEL
+948 
-959 GRLERIGKV
+959 
-968 GLNDGDE
+968 
-975 KLVSAI
+975 
-981 QDALLE
+981 Q
-987 GKQQEVAARKELREA
+987 REA
-1002 KIDLAESRVSKYRK
+1002 KIDAAESRVSKYRK
-1016 GEAEPGGAPKIV
+1016 GEAEPGGAPKITAV
-1028 PLADLQ
+1028 AKVQALVD
-1034 KMVSAIT
+1034 AIT

-1049 VKVVGSILEI
+1049 VKVVGSILDI

-1067 IMNDDALDAKGLVA
+1067 IMKDDALDAKGLVA

-1087 LVADNLLSLE
+1087 LIADNLLSIE
-1097 DAKAVLFHEALGHV
+1097 DAKAVLFHESLGHV

-1120 LDSALIA
+1120 LDSALIS
-1127 MYKSNPK
+1127 MYRSNPK
-1134 VRAETDKWRS
+1134 VRADTDKWRS

-1205 AILSMAHDKVVRG
+1205 AILSMAHDRIVKG

-1238 HDFNRFTT
+1238 HDFNMFTT

-1253 GAQVYGRGLYF
+1253 GAQVYGWGLYF

-1279 SGGPRVS
+1279 AGEEY
-1286 ATIDGKNVE
+1286 TIDGKPIAEWLAANTLGDPDNVVADNLNVLAGLENSLKMFGGPQKVLDIERE
-1295 VPVGSAY
+1295 VVQGATK
-1302 TLAAELGFPAI
+1302 TLAEAVRDGKPDYAI
-1313 GKNKFPSQYPVT
+1313 SALEGD
-1325 IAILELVNNG
+1325 IADSNRSIALLELLVANNVRT
-1335 GDLEA
+1335 A
-1340 AIAFMNDQYSHW
+1340 
-1352 PKQVMDDVEAKLREI
+1352 PR
-1367 NPSIVTSPGK
+1367 GK

-1393 DKPITEQSEK
+1393 DKPITEQSDK

-1415 MSMTDKAFD
+1415 MSMTDKALD
-1424 VLGAILTPGGAR
+1424 VLRVLATASAGAR
-1436 GEWYGSGIYET
+1436 LGEWYGSGIYET

-1459 LALLDAGIRGN
+1459 LTLLDAGIRGN

-1478 GLNLEKPGYNY
+1478 GLNLDKPGYNY
-1489 VIFADEDVSMTAK
+1489 VMFADDDVDMVAK
-1502 YSRSKATPEEKKKVE
+1502 YSRPKATPKEKKKVE
-1517 NAAAGLSAGARRVN
+1517 NAAAGLSAGARRVK

-1537 GLMDGI
+1537 GLVDGI

-1557 IYAKDTA
+1557 IYAEDTA
-1564 SPIRQIALKSMPSS
+1564 SPIRQLALKSMPSS
-1578 GITNWLERK
+1578 GITGWLERK

-1592 KQAEVLVDTVRKMN
+1592 RQAEVLVDTVRKMN
-1606 GLRVSLKAAGDDLVR
+1606 GMRVSLKAAGDDLVR

-1626 VRQYGSEAL
+1626 VRQYGTEAL

-1653 TVDEALANHRAIKAI
+1653 TVDEAIAKHRAIKAI
-1668 EDALLSNSNNKAET
+1668 EDELLSNSNNKAET
-1682 RRLIDAIKQQ
+1682 RKLIDEIKQQ
-1692 AQSTTDN
+1692 ALSATDTTK
-1699 TTVLKNKV
+1699 VLKNKV
-1707 KLSTPILAHMNSLTK
+1707 KLSTPILARMNSLTK

-1733 VQQLAA
+1733 VKQLAA

-1778 QALLDERIARGQGE
+1778 QALLDERIERGQGE
-1792 EALVRIRD
+1792 EAMVRIRD
-1800 MRAQMMRELQSSD
+1800 MRAQMMRELQSPNE
-1813 ARQKK
+1813 RQKR

-1838 RDGEYWLRVEEDL
+1838 RDGQYWLRVEENL
-1851 SKGREEQFYIF
+1851 SKGREEEFHVF
-1862 ESARQLAQA
+1862 ESARELGQA
-1871 RREIAKRLGEDPEDS
+1871 RREVAKRLGENPEDA
-1886 NVFKFDNKISELQN
+1886 NVFKTGNDIGELQN
-1900 TLSETDDLMQRVFD
+1900 TLSETDDLMQRIFD
-1914 IVGKARKEYEDSGQ
+1914 VVGKARKEYEASGN

-1935 DSVFQTWL
+1935 DSVYQTWL

-1949 SARRHFMHA
+1949 SARRHYMHA

-1970 NLQRSVSTNA
+1970 NLQRSVSSNA

-2006 QRPAS
+2006 QRPVS

-2021 ELETRAEQEINPSE
+2021 ELEKRAEQEINPGAH
-2035 QNAILN
+2035 NAIIN

-2076 YGYVEGTA
+2076 YGYAEGTA
-2084 MWMKYMKMW
+2084 MWLKYMKMW

-2142 ILMTTMDTMVHND
+2142 ILMTTADTMVHNE
-2155 RGASFKSQSD
+2155 RGATYKSRSN
-2165 LTGKAEDLLANVGK
+2165 LTGKAQDLAGNVGK
-2179 VMSFLFTG
+2179 VMGFLFTG

-2208 KRENPTKPL
+2208 NKENPSASLETK
-2217 EMQREAALQ
+2217 RTRALQ
-2226 KAMRITDDTI
+2226 KAMSITDDTI
-2236 GNFADWERPSIT
+2236 GNFSDWERPSIA

-2266 TKFMVGAFRDIIG
+2266 TKFMTGAFRDIIG
-2279 APLRGA
+2279 APLRGV
-2285 ARQATGRGKLT
+2285 ARQATGKGKLN

-2302 MAGALKEFSGVLM
+2302 MAGALVEFSGVLM

-2325 LPFYTMMAHALAEG
+2325 LPFYTMMANALAEG
-2339 FDEEDDE
+2339 FDDEDDE
-2346 DVRKLMGMDV
+2346 DVRKLMGMD
-2356 TTAYDADIMFR
+2356 TRTAYDADIMFR
-2367 RWLMEHMGTPDGD
+2367 RWLMEKMGTPDNK
-2380 DVDFADMFIGGVP
+2380 DVDFADIFIGGVP
-2393 GALTDTEISSTVS
+2393 GALTNTEISSTVS

-2417 IAGDSLESSMI
+2417 ISGDNLESSMI

-2446 GTEALYEGDIAD
+2446 GGEALYEGDITD

-2467 FRSWVTAYVNETEG
+2467 FRSWVTAYANETEG

-2486 GDTIVPKEDLTG
+2486 GDTIIPQEDITG
-2498 ADAFRSVLGARSAK
+2498 MDTMRSVLGARSNK

-2523 GKNEKRIKA
+2523 AKNEKRIKA
-2532 EKQDILDDLEDKIRS
+2532 EKQGILDDLEDKIRS
-2547 GDIKSK
+2547 GDITSKSK
-2553 EGLREF
+2553 LQEF
-2559 WKEEIEPFNR
+2559 IKDEVVPFNR
-2569 TYPNEDFVI
+2569 TYPDEDFII
-2578 TEDTIIRSMRGRSAR
+2578 TEDTIMRSMKGRSIRSQ
-2593 SERNVQGLQ
+2593 RNVQGLQ
-2602 VSKKSKERRERA
+2602 VSKKSAERRLRE
-2614 AEPFMIKKPTE
+2614 AEPFKP

>member
-1 MPSYTVKG
+1 MPDVRM
-9 PDGRSYTVN
+9 PDGTIIKNVPAGITKAQLN
-18 APKNATE
+18 AKLTKNGFDLNRLTTPKQKPS
-25 RDAISYIAREYYQG
+25 AI
-39 GKSKHGASPLENIP
+39 ENIP
-53 LIGGLVAPVADI
+53 LVGGLIAPVADI

-80 SDVFGADNAVSDAA
+80 ADVFGADNAVSDAA
-94 EYVSNAAAALKSA
+94 DYVSKAAAALKSA
-107 GSREDAEIAR
+107 GSREDLEIAR
-117 KIQKDAEGKGLWEEV
+117 KIQKDAEGKGVWEEV
-132 KAAVRAF
+132 KAAARAF
-139 TYAPLENIASVAG
+139 ALSPLESTASVAG
-152 SAVPFV
+152 SAIPFI

-164 GGTGAVPLATL
+164 GGTGVIPAATL
-175 TGLGTAS
+175 AGLGTAS

-195 YDEFVRNGAS
+195 YEEFVKSGAS
-205 EKDAEAAATK
+205 EKDAEAAAER

-225 QITLGG
+225 QIALGG
-231 VFGALASATGFAPQI
+231 AFGALASATGFAPQI
-246 ARTMGANAAKNIAAR
+246 ARAIGANAAKNLAAK
-261 VAAREAVEVGA
+261 VAAREAAEVGVRKSTLGGFA
-272 RRSVPGAVARGA
+272 KSAA
-284 VVEAAPEAVQGG
+284 VEAVPETVQGG
-296 QEQLARNV
+296 QEQLAQNL

-318 VAGQAAA
+318 VAGQAAS

-337 GAREARAENR
+337 GVREARQENR
-347 EMLSREVA
+347 EMLTKEVG
-355 QELDAM
+355 QELDAL
-361 PEEPTEEAIDG
+361 PEEPTKEDIDG

-378 QRGFSQDVAGQI
+378 QRGFSQDVADQI

-418 VDADVG
+418 VDADIG
-424 GGPDLDTLPPVDTE
+424 EGPDLSTLPPTDTE

-446 REAEFGP
+446 REDEFGP
-453 EVKTLDIEES
+453 EVKPVKFEQD
-463 IQASPA
+463 IQAAPQRRKLSTIEQA
-469 ARSTAPTVTP
+469 AFDLVEAVDAGGVPFNTPRINAIANGLGFEVKKTDKPEATINRIRDAVARFDYTPPKTEAAPQRGVKQPTVVTP
-479 AFAST
+479 ARAYTILNNPDTAGNYNTVSDFA
-484 ATDAEVREFADQY
+484 ATTGMDTR
-497 GIDEAEAV
+497 EAESVLDDIANEV
-505 ERLNAAAKSPRGI
+505 PGAPVIK
-518 VYSRGRPP
+518 YSRGRPP

-533 AGQESLFGALPKQ
+533 AGQENLFGALPKQ

-563 QNALTLEERE
+563 QGALAPEQRE

-586 QQERAAKDEE
+586 QQERAAKDEQ
-596 YKAQF
+596 YKAEF

-607 AIRRANPAN
+607 AVRRANPAN
-616 EAYSV
+616 ASYSV
-621 QVDET
+621 QVDEG
-626 SPKPYRVVGP
+626 SPKPYKIVGP

-663 PIPAQ
+663 PISAQ
-668 EVEADS
+668 EIEADS
-674 TKPTIATSMMQELT
+674 TNPTVATSMMQEIT

-719 KYGRPQ
+719 KFGRPQ

-754 AELDIANEK
+754 AELTVANEK
-763 LAKLVNNRM
+763 LTKLVNNRM
-772 LNPIRSRLRSM
+772 LNPIRSRLNSM
-783 SEMRKDEQLGAKIR
+783 VENRQLEREGATYR
-797 IKDALKTLAKRM
+797 AESAK
-809 VIVVHGGSDFDALDP
+809 VQQ
-824 KKLGTGEPGNLRPLG
+824 KLGEMEDADT
-839 NGFYGFVVDKTNPE
+839 
-853 EVAAAV
+853 
-859 NYARIYSEKYGRGT
+859 S
-873 KAIHAFQLDMSDIET
+873 
-888 RFNGPIRPS
+888 
-897 LQGPKTTAKAEMDAA
+897 AEQ
-912 WKAFGDAPLGSD
+912 
-924 GWRNFKAARAKYEN
+924 RE
-938 SVGLTVERLP
+938 
-948 IGLTEVAINEL
+948 
-959 GRLERIGKV
+959 
-968 GLNDGDE
+968 
-975 KLVSAI
+975 
-981 QDALLE
+981 Q
-987 GKQQEVAARKELREA
+987 REA
-1002 KIDLAESRVSKYRK
+1002 KIDAAESRVSKYRK
-1016 GEAEPGGAPKIV
+1016 GEAEPGGAPKITSV
-1028 PLADLQ
+1028 AKVQALVD
-1034 KMVSAIT
+1034 AIT

-1144 ENKGAYDNDV
+1144 ENEGAYANDV

-1205 AILSMAHDKVVRG
+1205 AILSMAHDRVVRG

-1253 GAQVYGRGLYF
+1253 GAQVYGWGLYF

-1325 IAILELVNNG
+1325 IAMRELVNNG

-1393 DKPITEQSEK
+1393 DKPITEQSDK

-1415 MSMTDKAFD
+1415 MSMADKALD
-1424 VLGAILTPGGAR
+1424 VLRVLATASVDERL

-1447 IAEKLGSPKAAS
+1447 IADKLGSPKKAS
-1459 LALLDAGIRGN
+1459 LALLEAGIRGN

-1489 VIFADEDVSMTAK
+1489 VIFADDDVTMTAK
-1502 YSRSKATPEEKKKVE
+1502 YSRPKATPEERKKVE
-1517 NAAAGLSAGARRVN
+1517 DAAAALSDGARRVKN
-1531 DTMSTY
+1531 TMSTN
-1537 GLMDGI
+1537 GLVDGI
-1543 EEAADSAPTLRNAL
+1543 EEAADSAPILRNA
-1557 IYAKDTA
+1557 IINAKGTTSDM
-1564 SPIRQIALKSMPSS
+1564 RRLALKSMPSS

-1592 KQAEVLVDTVRKMN
+1592 KKAEELVDRVRKMN
-1606 GLRVSLKAAGDDLVR
+1606 GLRVSLKAAGDDVVR

-1626 VRQYGSEAL
+1626 VRQYGSETL

-1653 TVDEALANHRAIKAI
+1653 TVDEALAKHRAIKAI

-1682 RRLIDAIKQQ
+1682 RKLIDAIKQQ
-1692 AQSTTDN
+1692 AMSATDN
-1699 TTVLKNKV
+1699 TTVLKDKV

-1722 VAIANDKVLLK
+1722 VAIANDTVLFKVK
-1733 VQQLAA
+1733 QLAA

-1749 TKEELAKQK
+1749 VKEELAKQK
-1758 GGLKLYKD
+1758 GGLKLYKE
-1766 EREYHKDMFEAR
+1766 EREYHKDMFEAK
-1778 QALLDERIARGQGE
+1778 QALLDERIESGQGE
-1792 EALVRIRD
+1792 EALERIRD
-1800 MRAQMMRELQSSD
+1800 IRAKLMREMQSPD
-1813 ARQKK
+1813 ERQKK

-1838 RDGEYWLRVEEDL
+1838 RDGQFWLRVEEDL
-1851 SKGREEQFYIF
+1851 SKGREEEFHVF
-1862 ESARQLAQA
+1862 ESASELERGRL
-1871 RREIAKRLGEDPEDS
+1871 EVAKRLKENPEDGE
-1886 NVFKFDNKISELQN
+1886 VFKIGNDISELQD
-1900 TLSETDDLMQRVFD
+1900 TLSETDDLMKRVFD
-1914 IVGKARKEYEDSGQ
+1914 IVGKARKEYENSGQ

-1958 KLIAGFSPNTLA
+1958 KLIAGFSTNALA
-1970 NLQRSVSTNA
+1970 NLQRSVSSNA

-1993 LDVKA
+1993 LAVKE
-1998 IKDIIGDK
+1998 IKDVIGDK
-2006 QRPAS
+2006 QRPVS

-2021 ELETRAEQEINPSE
+2021 ELEKRAEQEINPSE
-2035 QNAILN
+2035 QNAFLN
-2041 FINRSSFYYFLTS
+2041 FINRTSFYYFLTS

-2093 DSLGRVKIERTNMRF
+2093 DSLGRVKLKRTKMRF

-2123 FVKNNADLQWAMKA
+2123 FVKNSADLQWAMKA

-2155 RGASFKSQSD
+2155 RGTSFKPMAS

-2179 VMSFLFTG
+2179 VMGFLFTG

-2208 KRENPTKPL
+2208 NKENPNTPL
-2217 EMQREAALQ
+2217 DMRREAALQ

-2266 TKFMVGAFRDIIG
+2266 TKYMTGAFRDIIG
-2279 APLRGA
+2279 APLRGV

-2296 KEDTAY
+2296 AEDTAY

-2315 MAGLLGGVGA
+2315 MTGLLGGVGA
-2325 LPFYTMMAHALAEG
+2325 LPFYTMMAHALAES
-2339 FDEEDDE
+2339 FDDEDDE
-2346 DVRKLMGMDV
+2346 DVRKLMGMDPR
-2356 TTAYDADIMFR
+2356 TAYDADIMFR
-2367 RWLMEHMGTPDGD
+2367 RWLMEKMGTSDD
-2380 DVDFADMFIGGVP
+2380 KDVDFADIFIGGVP

-2417 IAGDSLESSMI
+2417 ISGDSLDSNMI
-2428 ATAIQNIAGL
+2428 ATGIANVAGL
-2438 SMATQFIR
+2438 SMATQFLR
-2446 GTEALYEGDIAD
+2446 GGEALYEGDIAD

-2486 GDTIVPKEDLTG
+2486 GDTIIPKEDITG
-2498 ADAFRSVLGARSAK
+2498 GNFFQSALGARSLK

-2523 GKNEKRIKA
+2523 SKNEKRIKA

-2553 EGLREF
+2553 KAFREF
-2559 WKEEIEPFNR
+2559 WKEEVVPFNR
-2569 TYPNEDFVI
+2569 TYPDADFII
-2578 TEDTIIRSMRGRSAR
+2578 TEDTIARSMKGRATRSAR
-2593 SERNVQGLQ
+2593 NIQGLQ
-2602 VSKKSKERRERA
+2602 VSAKSAERRERA
-2614 AEPFMIKKPTE
+2614 AKPFMP

>member
-107 GSREDAEIAR
+107 GSRQDAETAR
-117 KIQKDAEGKGLWEEV
+117 KIQKDAEGKGVWEEV

-139 TYAPLENIASVAG
+139 TYSPLESTASVAG
-152 SAVPFV
+152 SALPFV

-164 GGTGAVPLATL
+164 GGTGVIPAVTLA
-175 TGLGTAS
+175 GLGTAS

-261 VAAREAVEVGA
+261 VAAREAIEVGA

-284 VVEAAPEAVQGG
+284 IVEAAPEAVQGG

-586 QQERAAKDEE
+586 QQERAAKDEQ
-596 YKAQF
+596 YKAEF

-607 AIRRANPAN
+607 ALRRTNPAN

-626 SPKPYRVVGP
+626 SPKPYRIVGP

-643 ADTLKEFEEQA
+643 ADNLKDLEAQA
-654 MELTPYTPP
+654 TALDPYTTPP
-663 PIPAQ
+663 MAPEAI
-668 EVEADS
+668 EADS

-783 SEMRKDEQLGAKIR
+783 SENRQLEREGATYR
-797 IKDALKTLAKRM
+797 AESAK
-809 VIVVHGGSDFDALDP
+809 VQQ
-824 KKLGTGEPGNLRPLG
+824 KLGEMEGADT
-839 NGFYGFVVDKTNPE
+839 
-853 EVAAAV
+853 
-859 NYARIYSEKYGRGT
+859 S
-873 KAIHAFQLDMSDIET
+873 
-888 RFNGPIRPS
+888 
-897 LQGPKTTAKAEMDAA
+897 AEQ
-912 WKAFGDAPLGSD
+912 
-924 GWRNFKAARAKYEN
+924 RE
-938 SVGLTVERLP
+938 
-948 IGLTEVAINEL
+948 
-959 GRLERIGKV
+959 
-968 GLNDGDE
+968 
-975 KLVSAI
+975 
-981 QDALLE
+981 Q
-987 GKQQEVAARKELREA
+987 REA

-1205 AILSMAHDKVVRG
+1205 AILSMAHDRVVRG

-1253 GAQVYGRGLYF
+1253 GAQVYGWGLYF

-1279 SGGPRVS
+1279 AGEEYTVDGKPIAEWLTANTLGAPDNVVANNLNVLAGLENSLKMFGGPQKLLDLEREVVRG
-1286 ATIDGKNVE
+1286 ATEALAEAVRDGK
-1295 VPVGSAY
+1295 PDYAISA
-1302 TLAAELGFPAI
+1302 LEDD
-1313 GKNKFPSQYPVT
+1313 
-1325 IAILELVNNG
+1325 IADSNRSIALLELLVANNVKT
-1335 GDLEA
+1335 A
-1340 AIAFMNDQYSHW
+1340 
-1352 PKQVMDDVEAKLREI
+1352 PR
-1367 NPSIVTSPGK
+1367 GK

-1459 LALLDAGIRGN
+1459 LALLEVGIRGN

-1489 VIFADEDVSMTAK
+1489 VIFADDDVAMTAK
-1502 YSRSKATPEEKKKVE
+1502 YSRSKATPEERKKVE
-1517 NAAAGLSAGARRVN
+1517 DAAAGLSAGARRVN
-1531 DTMSTY
+1531 DTISTY
-1537 GLMDGI
+1537 GLVDGI

-1800 MRAQMMRELQSSD
+1800 MRAQMMRELQSPD

-1871 RREIAKRLGEDPEDS
+1871 RREIAKRLGENPEDA
-1886 NVFKFDNKISELQN
+1886 NVFKSDNKISELQN

-2006 QRPAS
+2006 QRPVS

-2179 VMSFLFTG
+2179 VMGFLFTG

-2325 LPFYTMMAHALAEG
+2325 LPFYTMMAQALAEG

-2367 RWLMEHMGTPDGD
+2367 RWLMEHMGTPDD
-2380 DVDFADMFIGGVP
+2380 KDVDFADMFIGGVP

-2498 ADAFRSVLGARSAK
+2498 ADAFRSVLGARSGK

-2578 TEDTIIRSMRGRSAR
+2578 TEDTIIRSMKGRSAR

>member
-1 MPSYTVKG
+1 MPDVRMPNGTIIRNVPAGITKAQL
-9 PDGRSYTVN
+9 N
-18 APKNATE
+18 AKLTKNGFDLAELTTPKQKAS
-25 RDAISYIAREYYQG
+25 AI
-39 GKSKHGASPLENIP
+39 ENIP

-65 PLSVA
+65 PLSAV

-94 EYVSNAAAALKSA
+94 DYVSKAAAALKSA
-107 GSREDAEIAR
+107 GSRQDAEIAR
-117 KIQKDAEGKGLWEEV
+117 KIQADAEGKGVWEEV
-132 KAAVRAF
+132 KAAARAF

-158 GAAVAT
+158 AAGVAT
-164 GGTGAVPLATL
+164 GGTGVVPIATMA
-175 TGLGTAS
+175 GLGTAS

-195 YDEFVRNGAS
+195 YDEFVKGGAS
-205 EKDAEAAATK
+205 KKDAEAAAER

-225 QITLGG
+225 QIALGG
-231 VFGALASATGFAPQI
+231 AIGALASATGFPPQF
-246 ARTMGANAAKNIAAR
+246 ARTLGANAAKNVAAR

-272 RRSVPGAVARGA
+272 RRNVLGGAAKSA
-284 VVEAAPEAVQGG
+284 VVEAVPEAVQGG
-296 QEQLARNV
+296 QEQLSQNL

-311 DVDTWRG
+311 DVDTWKG
-318 VAGQAAA
+318 VAGQAAS

-337 GAREARAENR
+337 GARETRAENR
-347 EMLSREVA
+347 EMLSKEVA

-361 PEEPTEEAIDG
+361 PEEPTEEVINE

-378 QRGFSQDVAGQI
+378 QRGFSQEVADQI
-390 VEKLRSSKVAIAEQA
+390 VEKLRSSKDAIAKQA

-418 VDADVG
+418 VDADIG
-424 GGPDLDTLPPVDTE
+424 EGPDISTLPLVDTE
-438 EQAAMQRM
+438 EEAVMQRM
-446 REAEFGP
+446 REAEATGVEP
-453 EVKTLDIEES
+453 LDIAED
-463 IQASPA
+463 IQAPPA
-469 ARSTAPTVTP
+469 GAPYQRGVKQPTIVTP
-479 AFAST
+479 ARAATILNNPDTAGNYNTVSDFA
-484 ATDAEVREFADQY
+484 ATTGMDTR
-497 GIDEAEAV
+497 EAESVLDDIANEV
-505 ERLNAAAKSPRGI
+505 PGAPAIK
-518 VYSRGRPP
+518 YSRGRPP

-533 AGQESLFGALPKQ
+533 AGQENLFGALPTQ

-563 QNALTLEERE
+563 QGALTQEERD

-580 DEFDRL
+580 DEFDAL
-586 QQERAAKDEE
+586 QQERAAKDEQ
-596 YKAQF
+596 YKAEF

-643 ADTLKEFEEQA
+643 ADTLKDFEEQA
-654 MELTPYTPP
+654 MDLMPYVAPP
-663 PIPAQ
+663 AAIPDT
-668 EVEADS
+668 DS
-674 TKPTIATSMMQELT
+674 AKPTVATSMVQELT

-700 DNNQRTQL
+700 DNNQRTEL

-719 KYGRPQ
+719 KFGRPQ

-734 ARAAMSKFRNTTG
+734 ARTAMSKFRNTTG
-747 AEAKAAE
+747 VEAKAAE
-754 AELDIANEK
+754 AELAVANEK
-763 LAKLVNNRM
+763 LTKLVNNRM

-783 SEMRKDEQLGAKIR
+783 SENRQLEREGAMSR
-797 IKDALKTLAKRM
+797 VGSAK
-809 VIVVHGGSDFDALDP
+809 VQQ
-824 KKLGTGEPGNLRPLG
+824 KLGEMEGADT
-839 NGFYGFVVDKTNPE
+839 
-853 EVAAAV
+853 
-859 NYARIYSEKYGRGT
+859 S
-873 KAIHAFQLDMSDIET
+873 
-888 RFNGPIRPS
+888 
-897 LQGPKTTAKAEMDAA
+897 AEQ
-912 WKAFGDAPLGSD
+912 
-924 GWRNFKAARAKYEN
+924 RE
-938 SVGLTVERLP
+938 
-948 IGLTEVAINEL
+948 
-959 GRLERIGKV
+959 
-968 GLNDGDE
+968 
-975 KLVSAI
+975 
-981 QDALLE
+981 Q
-987 GKQQEVAARKELREA
+987 REA
-1002 KIDLAESRVSKYRK
+1002 KIDVAESRVSKYRK

-1028 PLADLQ
+1028 PLTDLQ

-1049 VKVVGSILEI
+1049 VQVVGSILDI

-1087 LVADNLLSLE
+1087 LIADNLLSIE

-1144 ENKGAYDNDV
+1144 ENEGAYADDV

-1181 IAAIVRNFARRM
+1181 IAAIIRNFARRM
-1193 GINLKISDGDVA
+1193 GINIKISDGDVA

-1238 HDFNRFTT
+1238 HDFDRFTT

-1253 GAQVYGRGLYF
+1253 GAQVYGWGLYF

-1279 SGGPRVS
+1279 SVPRVS
-1286 ATIDGKNVE
+1286 AIIDGKDVT
-1295 VPVGSAY
+1295 VPVESAY
-1302 TLAAELGFPAI
+1302 TLAEELGFPAKS
-1313 GKNKFPSQYPVT
+1313 KNKFPLQYPVT
-1325 IAILELVNNG
+1325 VAMRELVETG

-1340 AIAFMNDQYSHW
+1340 AIAFMNERYSHW
-1352 PKQVMDDVEAKLREI
+1352 PKQIMGDVEAKLREI
-1367 NPSIVTSPGK
+1367 NPRVINNAGK

-1393 DKPITEQSEK
+1393 DKPLDEQSDK
-1403 VQAALAGLGFKP
+1403 VQAALAGIGFNLRSNTQK
-1415 MSMTDKAFD
+1415 
-1424 VLGAILTPGGAR
+1424 VLEFLLYTKDMR
-1436 GEWYGSGIYET
+1436 GEYYGGRIYE
-1447 IAEKLGSPKAAS
+1447 ILAEELGSPKAAS

-1489 VIFADEDVSMTAK
+1489 VIFADDDVTMTAK
-1502 YSRSKATPEEKKKVE
+1502 YSRPKATPEERKKVE
-1517 NAAAGLSAGARRVN
+1517 DAAAALSDGARRVKN
-1531 DTMSTY
+1531 TMSTN
-1537 GLMDGI
+1537 GLVDGI
-1543 EEAADSAPTLRNAL
+1543 EEAADSAPILRNAL
-1557 IYAKDTA
+1557 INAKGTTSDM
-1564 SPIRQIALKSMPSS
+1564 RRLALKSMPSS

-1592 KQAEVLVDTVRKMN
+1592 KKAEELVDRVRKMN
-1606 GLRVSLKAAGDDLVR
+1606 GLRVSLKAAGDDVVR

-1626 VRQYGSEAL
+1626 VRQYGSETL

-1653 TVDEALANHRAIKAI
+1653 TVDEALAKHRAIKAI

-1682 RRLIDAIKQQ
+1682 RKLIDAIKQQ
-1692 AQSTTDN
+1692 AMSATDN
-1699 TTVLKNKV
+1699 TTVLKDKV
-1707 KLSTPILAHMNSLTK
+1707 KLSTPILAHMNALTK
-1722 VAIANDKVLLK
+1722 VAIANDTVLFKVK
-1733 VQQLAA
+1733 QLAA

-1749 TKEELAKQK
+1749 VKEELAKQK
-1758 GGLKLYKD
+1758 GGLKLYKE

-1778 QALLDERIARGQGE
+1778 QALLDERIESGQGE
-1792 EALVRIRD
+1792 EALERIRD
-1800 MRAQMMRELQSSD
+1800 IRAKLMREMQSSD
-1813 ARQKK
+1813 ERQKK

-1838 RDGEYWLRVEEDL
+1838 RDGQHWLRVGEDL
-1851 SKGREEQFYIF
+1851 SKGREEEFHVF
-1862 ESARQLAQA
+1862 ESASELERGRL
-1871 RREIAKRLGEDPEDS
+1871 EVAKRLKENPEDR
-1886 NVFKFDNKISELQN
+1886 NVFKIGHDISELQK
-1900 TLSETDDLMQRVFD
+1900 TLSETDDLMKRVFD
-1914 IVGKARKEYEDSGQ
+1914 IVGKARKEYENSGQ

-1958 KLIAGFSPNTLA
+1958 KLIAGFSTNTLA
-1970 NLQRSVSTNA
+1970 NLQRSVSSNA

-1993 LDVKA
+1993 LAVQE
-1998 IKDIIGDK
+1998 IKDAIDDK
-2006 QRPAS
+2006 QRPVS

-2021 ELETRAEQEINPSE
+2021 ELEKRAEQEINPSE
-2035 QNAILN
+2035 QNAFLN

-2093 DSLGRVKIERTNMRF
+2093 DSLGFVKLKRTKTRF
-2108 GDYLDAAMPNVNGSN
+2108 GDFLDAAMPNVNGSN
-2123 FVKNNADLQWAMKA
+2123 FVKNSADLQWAMKA

-2155 RGASFKSQSD
+2155 RGTSFKPMAS

-2179 VMSFLFTG
+2179 VMGFLFTG

-2208 KRENPTKPL
+2208 NKENPNTPL
-2217 EMQREAALQ
+2217 EMRREAALQ

-2266 TKFMVGAFRDIIG
+2266 TKYMVGAFRDIIG
-2279 APLRGA
+2279 APLRGV
-2285 ARQATGRGKLT
+2285 ARQATGKGKLNA
-2296 KEDTAY
+2296 EDTAY

-2346 DVRKLMGMDV
+2346 DVRKLMGMDPR
-2356 TTAYDADIMFR
+2356 TAYDADIMFR
-2367 RWLMEHMGTPDGD
+2367 RWLMEKMGTSDD
-2380 DVDFADMFIGGVP
+2380 KDVDFADLFIGGVP
-2393 GALTDTEISSTVS
+2393 GALTNTEISSTVS
-2406 LDLVNMWYREP
+2406 LDLVNMWFREP
-2417 IAGDSLESSMI
+2417 ISGDSLDSNMI
-2428 ATAIQNIAGL
+2428 ATGIANIAGL
-2438 SMATQFIR
+2438 SMATQFLR
-2446 GTEALYEGDIAD
+2446 GGEALYEGDIAD

-2486 GDTIVPKEDLTG
+2486 GDTIVPKEDITG
-2498 ADAFRSVLGARSAK
+2498 ADTFRSVLGGRSLK

-2523 GKNEKRIKA
+2523 SKNEKRIKG

-2553 EGLREF
+2553 EAFREF
-2559 WKEEIEPFNR
+2559 WKEEVVPFNR
-2569 TYPNEDFVI
+2569 TYPDADFVI
-2578 TEDTIIRSMRGRSAR
+2578 TEDTIMRSMKGRATRSAR
-2593 SERNVQGLQ
+2593 NIQGLQ
-2602 VSKKSKERRERA
+2602 VSAKSEGRRKRA
-2614 AEPFMIKKPTE
+2614 AEPFMMKKPTEK

>member
-1 MPSYTVKG
+1 MPSFTVKG

-18 APKNATE
+18 APKKATE
-25 RDAISYIAREYYQG
+25 RDAISYVKRTYYQG
-39 GKSKHGASPLENIP
+39 GKSKHGASPIENIP

-94 EYVSNAAAALKSA
+94 EYVSRAAADLKSA
-107 GSREDAEIAR
+107 GSRQDAETAR
-117 KIQKDAEGKGLWEEV
+117 KIQKDAEGKGIWEEV
-132 KAAVRAF
+132 KAAVKAF
-139 TYAPLENIASVAG
+139 TYSPLESTASVAG
-152 SAVPFV
+152 SAIPFI

-175 TGLGTAS
+175 AGLGTAS
-182 GVGTIKG
+182 GIGTVKG

-195 YDEFVRNGAS
+195 YEEFVKNGAS

-225 QITLGG
+225 QIALGG
-231 VFGALASATGFAPQI
+231 AFGALATATGFAPQI
-246 ARTMGANAAKNIAAR
+246 SRTIGINAAKNVAAK

-272 RRSVPGAVARGA
+272 KRSVLGGAAKSAAIEA
-284 VVEAAPEAVQGG
+284 VPEAVQGG
-296 QEQLARNV
+296 QEQLAQNV

-311 DVDTWRG
+311 DVDTWKG

-325 EGIASLFLGGYG
+325 EGIASLLLGGYG
-337 GAREARAENR
+337 GAREARQENR

-355 QELDAM
+355 QELDAL
-361 PEEPTEEAIDG
+361 PEEPTKEDIDG

-378 QRGFSQDVAGQI
+378 QRGFSQEVADQI
-390 VEKLRSSKVAIAEQA
+390 VDKLRSSKIAIAEQA

-418 VDADVG
+418 VDTDIG
-424 GGPDLDTLPPVDTE
+424 GGPDLSTLPPVDTE
-438 EQAAMQRM
+438 EQAAIQRM
-446 REAEFGP
+446 REAEAMGGGADQAPSTAGAAPQRRKLSTIEQAAFDLVEAVDAGGVP
-453 EVKTLDIEES
+453 FNTPRINAIATGLGFEVKKTDKPEYTIDRIRDAVS
-463 IQASPA
+463 RFDYTPPVSKAPSA
-469 ARSTAPTVTP
+469 APTRSTAPTITP
-479 AFAST
+479 AFAE
-484 ATDAEVREFADQY
+484 ATLQNEDAVRAFADQY

-505 ERLNAAAKSPRGI
+505 GRLSEAAKSPRGI
-518 VYSRGRPP
+518 VYSRGRP
-526 SASTVEA
+526 SRTNADE
-533 AGQESLFGALPKQ
+533 GLFGALPTQ

-586 QQERAAKDEE
+586 QQERATKDEQ
-596 YKAQF
+596 YKAEF

-607 AIRRANPAN
+607 AVRRANPAN
-616 EAYSV
+616 AAYSV
-621 QVDET
+621 QVDEG
-626 SPKPYRVVGP
+626 SPKPYKIVGP

-663 PIPAQ
+663 PISAQ

-688 AEIDAARERGEI
+688 AEIDAARGRGEI

-783 SEMRKDEQLGAKIR
+783 SENRQLEREGATYR
-797 IKDALKTLAKRM
+797 AESAK
-809 VIVVHGGSDFDALDP
+809 VQQ
-824 KKLGTGEPGNLRPLG
+824 KLGEMEGADT
-839 NGFYGFVVDKTNPE
+839 
-853 EVAAAV
+853 
-859 NYARIYSEKYGRGT
+859 S
-873 KAIHAFQLDMSDIET
+873 
-888 RFNGPIRPS
+888 
-897 LQGPKTTAKAEMDAA
+897 AEQ
-912 WKAFGDAPLGSD
+912 
-924 GWRNFKAARAKYEN
+924 RE
-938 SVGLTVERLP
+938 
-948 IGLTEVAINEL
+948 
-959 GRLERIGKV
+959 
-968 GLNDGDE
+968 
-975 KLVSAI
+975 
-981 QDALLE
+981 Q
-987 GKQQEVAARKELREA
+987 REA
-1002 KIDLAESRVSKYRK
+1002 KIDVAESRVSKYRK

-1028 PLADLQ
+1028 PIADLQ

-1205 AILSMAHDKVVRG
+1205 AILSMAHDRVVRG

-1253 GAQVYGRGLYF
+1253 GAQVYGWGLYF

-1279 SGGPRVS
+1279 AGEEYTVDGKPVAEWLAANTRGDPDNVVANNLNVLAGLENSLKMFGGPQQVLDIEREVLQGAAKKLDEAVRDGEPEYVIS
-1286 ATIDGKNVE
+1286 ALEDD
-1295 VPVGSAY
+1295 
-1302 TLAAELGFPAI
+1302 
-1313 GKNKFPSQYPVT
+1313 
-1325 IAILELVNNG
+1325 IADSNRSIALLEL
-1335 GDLEA
+1335 L
-1340 AIAFMNDQYSHW
+1340 IANKVKTA
-1352 PKQVMDDVEAKLREI
+1352 PR
-1367 NPSIVTSPGK
+1367 GK

-1393 DKPITEQSEK
+1393 DKPITEQSDK
-1403 VQAALAGLGFKP
+1403 VQAALAGMGFKP

-1424 VLGAILTPGGAR
+1424 VLGAVLTPGGAR

-1478 GLNLEKPGYNY
+1478 GLNLDKPGYNY
-1489 VIFADEDVSMTAK
+1489 VIFADDDVTMTAK
-1502 YSRSKATPEEKKKVE
+1502 YSRPKATPEERKKVE
-1517 NAAAGLSAGARRVN
+1517 DAAAGLSAGARRVN

-1537 GLMDGI
+1537 GLVDGI

-1635 ARAQFTNRINEV
+1635 TRAQFTNRINEV

-1692 AQSTTDN
+1692 AQSETDN

-1871 RREIAKRLGEDPEDS
+1871 RREIAKRLGEDPNDGS
-1886 NVFKFDNKISELQN
+1886 VFKSDNKISELQN

-1914 IVGKARKEYEDSGQ
+1914 VVGKARKEYENSGQ

-1993 LDVKA
+1993 LDVKN
-1998 IKDIIGDK
+1998 IKDVIGDK
-2006 QRPAS
+2006 QRPVD
-2011 EQAMLGDFAR
+2011 EQMMLGDFAR

-2093 DSLGRVKIERTNMRF
+2093 DSLGRVKLERTNMRF

-2155 RGASFKSQSD
+2155 RGTSFKSQSD

-2179 VMSFLFTG
+2179 VMGFLFTG

-2325 LPFYTMMAHALAEG
+2325 LPFYTMMAQALAEG

-2367 RWLMEHMGTPDGD
+2367 RWLMEHMGTPDD
-2380 DVDFADMFIGGVP
+2380 KDVDFADMFIGGVP

-2498 ADAFRSVLGARSAK
+2498 ADAFRSVLGARSGK

-2553 EGLREF
+2553 ESLREF

-2578 TEDTIIRSMRGRSAR
+2578 TEDTIIRSMKGRSAR